1 MPENERDSSELL
13 LNSLVVMKGLKE
25 EKEESWNVVDGRK
38 SGGIVVMTKQQRRGG
53 GGGGR
58 SFDIEGLQ
66 RK

>member
-1 MPENERDSSELL
+1 MYE
-13 LNSLVVMKGLKE
+13 
-25 EKEESWNVVDGRK
+25 VDGRK
-38 SGGIVVMTKQQRRGG
+38 SGGIVVMTKQQSG